1 MQAHPSRVTFS
12 RLTRTL
18 ASGLASAAAFGWMLL
33 APAAQAQDAL
43 AARVDKVFAAWDK
56 PDSPGASVAVVR
68 DGRVIYS
75 RGYGQAQLEYA
86 VPNTPATTFH
96 AASVSKQ
103 FTAFAIQLLVQEGK
117 LSLDDEVRK
126 HVPELQL
133 QGPPVTI
140 RQLVH
145 HTSGVRDQWSL
156 VLLAGLRMD
165 DVITEPDILGLLWA
179 QRQTNFVPGD
189 EELYS
194 NSGYT
199 LLGLIV
205 RRVSG
210 QSLAAFAKARI
221 FDPLGMSS
229 TRFQENY
236 GDLVKGRAYS
246 YYRFRD
252 AWRYSALSYSNTG
265 ATSLFTTVEDLAR
278 WDDNLTTG
286 RVGGAAVQA
295 AMLVRGK
302 LNNGREIGYASGL
315 VLGNHRGLPVQEHS
329 GSDAGF
335 RSHLLRL
342 PAQKLSVLLLGNA
355 ADLATGQLARQV
367 ADIYLEGTPGLEP
380 VRALPPEVEL
390 QARDLAPYLGDFEMR
405 PGFVLTFTAER
416 NQLMVQATG
425 QPRFAMLAA
434 AEDRFVVRNFE
445 ASVTFPRPVGNQ
457 PVETAMWQ
465 QGGRDL
471 PLRRVVRQEP
481 TAESLQACAGDYYSP
496 ELRTLYGLGVRNGKL
511 FVRYPRGELELRPLA
526 GDQFSAPFPLGVLAM
541 RRNAAGACEGFA
553 VTTGRVRNLLF
564 QRVRLVT
571 GP

>member
-103 FTAFAIQLLVQEGK
+103 FTAFAIQLLVQEGQA
-117 LSLDDEVRK
+117 LAGRRGAQARARTAAAGSA
-126 HVPELQL
+126 
-133 QGPPVTI
+133 VTI

-252 AWRYSALSYSNTG
+252 AWRYSALSYSTPAPPASSPRWKTSPAG
-265 ATSLFTTVEDLAR
+265 TTTSPPAAWVAPPCRRPCWCAASSTTAARSATPAAWCWAATAACPCRSTRAR
-278 WDDNLTTG
+278 TRDSARTCCACP
-286 RVGGAAVQA
+286 R
-295 AMLVRGK
+295 K
-302 LNNGREIGYASGL
+302 
-315 VLGNHRGLPVQEHS
+315 
-329 GSDAGF
+329 
-335 RSHLLRL
+335 
-342 PAQKLSVLLLGNA
+342 KLSVLLLGNA

-367 ADIYLEGTPGLEP
+367 ADIYLEGTPAWSPCARAAARGGAAGP
-380 VRALPPEVEL
+380 RPGALPGRFRDAPRLCAHLHRRAQPADGAGHRPAPLCDAGRCGRPLCGAQLRSQRHLPPPGGQPACRDGHVAAGRARPAP
-390 QARDLAPYLGDFEMR
+390 QARGAAGAHRRIAAGLRGRLLQPRAAHAVR
-405 PGFVLTFTAER
+405 PGRAQWQALCALPAWRAGTA
-416 NQLMVQATG
+416 A
-425 QPRFAMLAA
+425 
-434 AEDRFVVRNFE
+434 
-445 ASVTFPRPVGNQ
+445 
-457 PVETAMWQ
+457 
-465 QGGRDL
+465 
-471 PLRRVVRQEP
+471 
-481 TAESLQACAGDYYSP
+481 
-496 ELRTLYGLGVRNGKL
+496 
-511 FVRYPRGELELRPLA
+511 LA

>member
-1 MQAHPSRVTFS
+1 MQAHPSRITFS

-179 QRQTNFVPGD
+179 QRQTNCVPGD

-210 QSLAAFAKARI
+210 PVA
-221 FDPLGMSS
+221 
-229 TRFQENY
+229 
-236 GDLVKGRAYS
+236 
-246 YYRFRD
+246 
-252 AWRYSALSYSNTG
+252 
-265 ATSLFTTVEDLAR
+265 
-278 WDDNLTTG
+278 G
-286 RVGGAAVQA
+286 RVCQGA
-295 AMLVRGK
+295 
-302 LNNGREIGYASGL
+302 
-315 VLGNHRGLPVQEHS
+315 
-329 GSDAGF
+329 
-335 RSHLLRL
+335 HL
-342 PAQKLSVLLLGNA
+342 
-355 ADLATGQLARQV
+355 
-367 ADIYLEGTPGLEP
+367 
-380 VRALPPEVEL
+380 
-390 QARDLAPYLGDFEMR
+390 
-405 PGFVLTFTAER
+405 
-416 NQLMVQATG
+416 
-425 QPRFAMLAA
+425 
-434 AEDRFVVRNFE
+434 
-445 ASVTFPRPVGNQ
+445 
-457 PVETAMWQ
+457 
-465 QGGRDL
+465 
-471 PLRRVVRQEP
+471 
-481 TAESLQACAGDYYSP
+481 
-496 ELRTLYGLGVRNGKL
+496 
-511 FVRYPRGELELRPLA
+511 
-526 GDQFSAPFPLGVLAM
+526 
-541 RRNAAGACEGFA
+541 
-553 VTTGRVRNLLF
+553 
-564 QRVRLVT
+564 
-571 GP
+571 